1 MKTIKLFLIVFF
13 FVPFVYGQAVVINE
27 LYNSVANDEWL
38 ELLVLQDSLDL
49 RNWDIRDFSSSG
61 SPQQPL
67 VFSNHSLWN
76 NLKKGTII
84 IVARPENPFGED
96 LDPGDYLL
104 IIKSSNAVYFSGNPF
119 LIAGSSEA
127 VQIRNST
134 QTHVFGVSWGSA
146 NQNSLPQPKVHLS
159 GSSSSNT
166 SVYFKEDSLP
176 EIIVAS
182 NWSMNGTPTMG
193 AGNTANNVNWILS
206 LRAKPQG
213 SGIVYLDPLISS
225 GSSIINLKFMYK
237 RDIQYNINSLR
248 IIFPEG
254 FFWSQSTGQIVIEN
268 FTSSITVNS
277 DTIYFSD
284 VVFLNDSVTITIQDV
299 TTPVYTGKYKFKFQ
313 SGIGS
318 LLDDVNP
325 SPILTVY
332 GAPIPISQ
340 AKENDTSGIAIYYG
354 NLVSIRGIVT
364 VANQFGSPSY
374 VQDNSG
380 GISIYGAIFSDS
392 VQIGDEVLVSG
403 TITQFNGLN
412 QLEFPL
418 LHQIISSGNTIEPFI
433 TTPYDLAHDGQGGV
447 EIFEGRLVRLNAVLV
462 TELNG
467 TPVSN
472 WAYKNYR
479 LTGANSADT
488 VQIRIDNNTNIIGTV
503 APAGRF
509 DVIGVL
515 SQYKNSLPFIGSYQL
530 MPRMLTDIISN
541 GPLFEEFPEETDL
554 TPGSITLN
562 WKTINPGTSRVRYGL
577 TTNYELG
584 VVAIDDSLRKFHN
597 ITVNGLETATIY
609 NLQAFSVANSD
620 TSFSSNI
627 ISSTSSDFPTTGE
640 INVYF
645 NKNVYYGVSSGVN
658 ANQNVDLLSI
668 AIERINNAKRSVDVA
683 LYSLS
688 GTVGDNLANAIV
700 NAKNRG
706 VKVRVIGEYDT
717 RNSTS
722 YQILINNGVPYIN
735 DKFGNNDGSGLHH
748 NKFFIIDYRGGAPD
762 SIWVITGSWNPT
774 DPGTNDDRQN
784 LIEIQDV
791 ALAGAYTVEF
801 NEMWGSNTDIPNAQY
816 SRFSSRKFNNTPHT
830 FMVNGNKIKN
840 YFSPSDF
847 TTLNIGKTLGKA
859 QKSINGA
866 IMTFTRRDLADTV
879 ISIKNEGKKARII
892 LSNNTDTG
900 SQFSYLQAN
909 GIDIRLKGFSDG
921 LLHHKY
927 AIVDAEPYGYPAS
940 VITGSH
946 NWSSS
951 AENSN
956 DENTLILQND
966 RVANFYLQ
974 EFAARYY
981 EAGGTDSILISS
993 VEDEFSVPGS
1003 FLLYQ
1008 NYPNPFNPV
1017 TSIRFQIPNF
1027 QKVELKV
1034 YDILGREVITLVNEE
1049 KPAGVYEIKFKAS
1062 NLASGVYFYQ
1072 LKTKDFIASKKLL
1085 LLK

>member
-1 MKTIKLFLIVFF
+1 MKKILLLLLFLVI
-13 FVPFVYGQAVVINE
+13 PSVYSQPIVINE
-27 LYNSVANDEWL
+27 LYNSGGNDEWL

-61 SPQQPL
+61 SAQQPL
-67 VFSNHSLWN
+67 VFSNNSLWS
-76 NLKKGTII
+76 NLKKGTLI
-84 IVARPENPFGED
+84 IVARPENAFGED
-96 LDPGDYLL
+96 LDPSDFLL
-104 IIKSSNAVYFSGNPF
+104 IVKSSNAIYFSGNVF

-127 VQIRNST
+127 VQIRNSS
-134 QTHVFGVSWGSA
+134 QVHIFGVSWGSA
-146 NQNSLPQPKVHLS
+146 NLNSLPQPKAHLA
-159 GSSSSNT
+159 GTSSSST
-166 SVYFKEDSLP
+166 SVYFKEDSIA
-176 EIIVAS
+176 EIVIAS
-182 NWSMNGTPTMG
+182 NWAMNGTPTMG
-193 AGNTANNVNWILS
+193 AGNTPNNIAWIQS
-206 LRAKPQG
+206 LRAKPEG
-213 SGIVYLDPLISS
+213 SGIVYLDPLVAT
-225 GSSIINLKFMYK
+225 GSTNINLNFMYK
-237 RDIQYNINSLR
+237 RDAQYNIDVLK
-248 IIFPEG
+248 IIFPIG
-254 FFWSQSTGQIVIEN
+254 FTWSQNLAQIVIEN
-268 FTSSITVNS
+268 FTASITVMS
-277 DTIYFSD
+277 DTINFSN
-284 VVFLNDSVTITIQDV
+284 VVFLNDSVTITVQDV
-299 TTPVYTGKYKFKFQ
+299 TTPTFTGKYKFKFQ

-318 LLDDVNP
+318 LVDDVNP

-332 GAPIPISQ
+332 GAPIPIAQ
-340 AKENDTSGIAIYYG
+340 AKENDTSGIALYYG
-354 NLVSIRGIVT
+354 DLVSIRGIVT

-374 VQDNSG
+374 VQDNSA
-380 GISIYGAIFSDS
+380 GISIFGSIFSDS
-392 VQIGDEVLVSG
+392 VQIGDEVLVTG

-418 LHQIISSGNTIEPFI
+418 LHGILSTGNSVDPILATPF
-433 TTPYDLAHDGQGGV
+433 DLANDGQGGL
-447 EIFEGRLVRLNAVLV
+447 ENFEGRFVRLNGVLV

-479 LTGANSADT
+479 LTGSNSADT
-488 VQIRIDNNTNIIGTV
+488 VQIRIDNNTNIIGSV

-509 DVIGVL
+509 DIVGVL
-515 SQYKNSLPFIGSYQL
+515 SQFKNSLPFIGGYQV
-530 MPRMLTDIISN
+530 MPRMLTDIISS
-541 GPLFEEFPEETDL
+541 GPLFEEFPEESDI
-554 TPGSITLN
+554 TPGSITLD

-584 VVAIDDSLRKFHN
+584 IIEIDDSLRNFHSV
-597 ITVNGLETATIY
+597 TVSGLQTATIY
-609 NLQAFSVANSD
+609 NLQAYSVANSD
-620 TSFSSNI
+620 TSFSGNV

-645 NKNVYYGVSSGVN
+645 NKNVYFGVSSGVN
-658 ANQNVDLLSI
+658 ANQNVDFVSKVV
-668 AIERINNAKRSVDVA
+668 ERINNAKRSLDIA

-700 NAKNRG
+700 SAKNRG
-706 VKVRVIGEYDT
+706 VKVRVIGEYDN

-722 YQILINNGVPYIN
+722 YQYLNNNGIPYIN
-735 DKFGNNDGSGLHH
+735 DRFGNNDGTGLHH

-784 LIEIQDV
+784 IIEIQDV

-801 NEMWGSNTDIPNAQY
+801 NEMWGSNTEVPDAQY
-816 SRFSSRKFNNTPHT
+816 SRFSSRKYNNTPHT
-830 FMVNGNKIKN
+830 FKINGNRIQN

-847 TTLNIGKTLGKA
+847 TNSKIGKTLGKA

-866 IMTFTRRDLADTV
+866 ILTFTRRDLADTV
-879 ISIKNEGKKARII
+879 IATKNEGKKARII
-892 LSNNTDTG
+892 LSNNTDTN
-900 SQFSYLQAN
+900 SQFSYMQSN
-909 GIDIRLKGFSDG
+909 GVDIRLKGFSDG

-956 DENTLILQND
+956 DENTLIIQND
-966 RVANFYLQ
+966 QVANFYLQ

-981 EAGGTDSILISS
+981 EAGGLDSILISS
-993 VEDEFSVPGS
+993 VDDIFSTPTS
-1003 FLLYQ
+1003 YSLYQ

-1017 TSIRFQIPNF
+1017 TTIRFQIPSR
-1027 QKVELKV
+1027 QKVELTV
-1034 YDILGREVITLVNEE
+1034 FDILGREVANLLNEE
-1049 KPAGVYEIKFKAS
+1049 KLAGVYEVKFNAS
-1062 NLASGVYFYQ
+1062 NLASGVYFYR
-1072 LKTKDFIASKKLL
+1072 LKTQDFIESKKLL